1 MILLS
6 LSYELDRLKVWAE
19 NFAAHRRGAM
29 SMEHRLREASPIKQS
44 VKQLL
49 LDLNDVLEKCKPPWS
64 WMRIGH

>member
-6 LSYELDRLKVWAE
+6 LSYDLDRLKVWAE